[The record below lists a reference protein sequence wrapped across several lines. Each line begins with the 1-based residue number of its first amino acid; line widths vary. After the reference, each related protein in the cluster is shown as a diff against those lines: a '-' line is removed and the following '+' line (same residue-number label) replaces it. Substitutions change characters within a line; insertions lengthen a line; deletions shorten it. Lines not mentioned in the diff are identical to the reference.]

1 LCSDLFEEISMKQPC
16 CSRVRPAFT
25 LIELLVVIAI
35 IAVLIALLLPAVQS
49 AREAARRAQC
59 INNLKQIGLAF
70 ANYESVNGVYPL
82 GAMTGVTNAANSGW
96 GQQLNNNGVSW
107 VALTLPFFEQTNIW
121 NSVNF
126 QVAITTSLAQ
136 PDFATVW
143 YTKIALLQ
151 CPSDGD
157 QDGFRGDGY
166 SGAGGLGQYC
176 VTAAPPPPGSGVNG
190 ARMVPVT
197 NYISSFGD
205 NYCIGALTMG
215 AFFPTE
221 TPYTVWPP
229 VPGQPRI
236 GWPGYQGTYA
246 DIMAMLPPVGAPG
259 VLRGMFDCTTN
270 QVVRLA
276 TVTDGTSN
284 TIAAGECLPAQ
295 RADNNVWQYS
305 ANADGTTVP
314 INFPT
319 PLNCD
324 TAGGFGTSNWAS
336 RCAYTNTGFK
346 SHHPGGANFVFV
358 DGSVHFLKQSIAMTT
373 YCALGS
379 RNGGEVVGSDQY

>member
-1 LCSDLFEEISMKQPC
+1 MGETKKRSISGG
-16 CSRVRPAFT
+16 FT

-59 INNLKQIGLAF
+59 VNNLKQLGLAF
-70 ANYESVNGVYPL
+70 ANYEGTTGVFPL

-107 VALTLPFFEQTNIW
+107 VALTLPYFEQTNIY
-121 NSVNF
+121 NSINF
-126 QVAITTSLAQ
+126 QTYVNTSLGTA
-136 PDFATVW
+136 DFATAW
-143 YTKIALLQ
+143 YTKIATLQ

-176 VTAAPPPPGSGVNG
+176 VTPAPLPPGGG
-190 ARMVPVT
+190 APMVPVT
-197 NYISSFGD
+197 NYIASFGD

-215 AFFPTE
+215 TFFPTE
-221 TPYTVWPP
+221 TPYTTWPP
-229 VPGQPRI
+229 VAGQPRI

-246 DIMAMLPPVGAPG
+246 DINAMLPPVGAPG

-276 TVTDGTSN
+276 SVTDGTSN
-284 TIAAGECLPAQ
+284 TIAAGEALPAQ
-295 RADNNVWQYS
+295 RADDNVWQYS

-314 INFPT
+314 INYPT

-324 TAGGFGTSNWAS
+324 TAGGFGTPNWAS
-336 RCAYTNTGFK
+336 RCSYANTGFK

-379 RNGGEVVGSDQY
+379 RNGGEVVSADSY

>member
-1 LCSDLFEEISMKQPC
+1 M
-16 CSRVRPAFT
+16 RHAHRYRGTRGFT

-59 INNLKQIGLAF
+59 VNNLKQLGLAY
-70 ANYESVNGVYPL
+70 ANYELTTGVYPL

-96 GQQLNNNGVSW
+96 GNQLNNNGVSW
-107 VALTLPFFEQTNIW
+107 VALTLPYFEQTNIY
-121 NSVNF
+121 NSINF

-136 PDFATVW
+136 PDFATAW
-143 YTKIALLQ
+143 YTKIGLLQ

-157 QDGFRGDGY
+157 QDGFRPDGN
-166 SGAGGLGQYC
+166 SGAGGLGQYA
-176 VTAAPPPPGSGVNG
+176 VTSAPLPPGGG

-197 NYISSFGD
+197 NYIASFGD

-246 DIMAMLPPVGAPG
+246 DINANLPPAAGATQG

-270 QVVRLA
+270 QVVKLA
-276 TVTDGTSN
+276 SVTDGTSN
-284 TIAAGECLPAQ
+284 TIAAGEALPAQ
-295 RADNNVWQYS
+295 RADDNVWQYS

-314 INFPT
+314 INYPT

-346 SHHPGGANFVFV
+346 SHHPGGANFAFV

-379 RNGGEVVGSDQY
+379 RNGGEVISADSY

>member
-1 LCSDLFEEISMKQPC
+1 MKARSNACS
-16 CSRVRPAFT
+16 SRRGFT

-59 INNLKQIGLAF
+59 TNNLKQLGLAF
-70 ANYESVNGVYPL
+70 ANYEATHGVFPL
-82 GAMTGVTNAANSGW
+82 GAVTGVTNAANSGW
-96 GQQLNNNGVSW
+96 VKQLKNNGVSW
-107 VALTLPFFEQTNIW
+107 VALTLPFFEQNNLY
-121 NSVNF
+121 NSINF
-126 QVAITTSLAQ
+126 QIAITASLAQ
-136 PDFATVW
+136 PDFATAW
-143 YTKIALLQ
+143 YTKINTLQ

-157 QDGFRGDGY
+157 QDGFRADGR
-166 SGAGGLGQYC
+166 SGGGGLGQYA
-176 VTAAPPPPGSGVNG
+176 VTAAPLPPGGG
-190 ARMVPVT
+190 TPMVPVT
-197 NYISSFGD
+197 NYLTSFGD
-205 NYCIGALTMG
+205 NYCIGALTMN

-221 TPYTVWPP
+221 TPFTSWRLA
-229 VPGQPRI
+229 PGQPRI

-246 DIMAMLPPVGAPG
+246 DVNAFLPPVGAPG

-276 TVTDGTSN
+276 SITDGTSN
-284 TIAAGECLPAQ
+284 TISAGESLPAQ
-295 RADNNVWQYS
+295 RADNNVWQFG

-314 INFPT
+314 INYPT

-336 RCAYTNTGFK
+336 RCSYANTGFK
-346 SHHPGGANFVFV
+346 SHHPGGANFVLA
-358 DGSVHFLKQSIAMTT
+358 DASVHFLKQSIAMTT

-379 RNGGEVVGSDQY
+379 RNGGEVVSSDSY